1 MFRTQTSGRYSGKL
15 GSVDADIWYPGRVE
29 RVVLVDQRRQLAPV
43 QLEIFFRECPDKGLA
58 DELEEPAVRDVRFD
72 LGLVLPKDRREF

>member
-1 MFRTQTSGRYSGKL
+1 M
-15 GSVDADIWYPGRVE
+15 
-29 RVVLVDQRRQLAPV
+29 LVDQRRQLAPV